1 MYGKESSGTQIQ
13 SQIILKLGY
22 IPHYLSV
29 SYDYSSKYKRRLL
42 QIIYFIFASYHSL
55 DVCTGPHPLCEIVNN
70 SCCRIVIIKSG
81 EQTNI

>member
-29 SYDYSSKYKRRLL
+29 SYDYSSKYKGRLL
-42 QIIYFIFASYHSL
+42 QIIHFIF
-55 DVCTGPHPLCEIVNN
+55 D
-70 SCCRIVIIKSG
+70 
-81 EQTNI
+81 